1 LACATLAPPSEACRL
16 RSFSCQAS
24 FEERQLHRNQAPGFR
39 GDRFLLIASWQI
51 THAGGR
57 DQGLTK
63 WMVEDF
69 GSPGL
74 LHLTKCANTS
84 LLYQGAKLRTSSD
97 RLSKKIDFQAFLA
110 GDRIGTGG
118 GLRLPLT
125 SDLCEDPITG
135 GGPPNGWLCADGK
148 GAG

>member
-1 LACATLAPPSEACRL
+1 
-16 RSFSCQAS
+16 
-24 FEERQLHRNQAPGFR
+24 
-39 GDRFLLIASWQI
+39 
-51 THAGGR
+51 
-57 DQGLTK
+57 
-63 WMVEDF
+63 MVEDF

-74 LHLTKCANTS
+74 LHLTKCAYIS